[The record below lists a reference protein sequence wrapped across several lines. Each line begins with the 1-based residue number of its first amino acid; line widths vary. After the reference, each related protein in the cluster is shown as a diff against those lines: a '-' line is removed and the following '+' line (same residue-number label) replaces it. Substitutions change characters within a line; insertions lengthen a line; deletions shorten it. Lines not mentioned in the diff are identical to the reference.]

1 MFIGHYAAAFAARA
15 VKPAIP
21 LWQLFI
27 AVQLVDFAWAGLVL
41 AGIEKFRVAP
51 GFMEASIL
59 DLHHMPYTHSLVAV
73 ILWALAA
80 GALYALLQRRD
91 GAARMGIIIAVAV
104 FSHWITDL
112 IAHGPDLALWFGG
125 PKVGLGLWNSLL
137 WTQIVELSLLAIG
150 GVLYLRHTRAKG
162 RLGQVAPY
170 LLLAFMAA
178 LQIYNHLPVDHP
190 PAIPQF
196 AILAL
201 FAFSLLTGLAWAADR
216 TREPI

>member
-1 MFIGHYAAAFAARA
+1 MFIGHYAAAFAARG

-21 LWQLFI
+21 LWQLFV

-41 AGIEKFRVAP
+41 LGIEKFDVTP
-51 GFMEASIL
+51 GFMKASIL

-73 ILWALAA
+73 ILWAIGAGILYAVLKRGADAVAA
-80 GALYALLQRRD
+80 GA
-91 GAARMGIIIAVAV
+91 IIAFCV

-137 WTQIVELSLLAIG
+137 WTQVVEIG
-150 GVLYLRHTRAKG
+150 GLLIGGAIYVVNTRAKG
-162 RLGQVAPY
+162 PWGRIAPY
-170 LLLAFMAA
+170 ALLAFMIA
-178 LQIYNHLPVDHP
+178 LQLYNHLPVDHP

-196 AILAL
+196 AIMAL
-201 FAFSLLTGLAWAADR
+201 VAFTLLSGLAWATDR
-216 TREPI
+216 TRTPS